1 MSKQKKTLF
10 TKKSFDALFR
20 EYYNDLCRF
29 AYTFLRDEHLCDDIV
44 QEVFIHLWERRTSL
58 KEIQSFKSYL
68 FRAVRNKCIDSLR
81 RDMRHSIVSMENE
94 NVRELSFYDYS
105 LESMEKEDL
114 KNNIEDAI
122 GNLPRNCRN
131 IFVLSREAKLTYAD
145 IAEELDISKKTV
157 ENQIGIAIKKIRKH
171 LRHAGLISLIVSF
184 ACSLLFFK

>member
-1 MSKQKKTLF
+1 MSQQNQILF

-20 EYYNDLCRF
+20 EHYNDLCRF

-44 QEVFIHLWERRTSL
+44 QEVFIHLWERRKSL

-81 RDMRHSIVSMENE
+81 KEMRHSIVSMENE
-94 NVRELSFYDYS
+94 NVSELSFYDYS
-105 LESMEKEDL
+105 LETMEKEDL
-114 KNNIEDAI
+114 KNNIEEAI

-145 IAEELDISKKTV
+145 IAEELDISRKTV

-171 LRHAGLISLIVSF
+171 LMHADLISLIISI
-184 ACSLLFFK
+184 AGSLFF